1 MKDRQKQP
9 LAEPANY
16 QIHIQG
22 TLDDSWGDYFGGRIV
37 PTEDE
42 TVTILRTSPM
52 DQPALVGLV
61 NHLNGM
67 GLCLLLVE
75 QVDVEKGC
83 PAVENNKKQ

>member
-1 MKDRQKQP
+1 MENLSLK
-9 LAEPANY
+9 APATY

-37 PTEDE
+37 STEDE

-67 GLCLLLVE
+67 GLRLLLVE
-75 QVDVEKGC
+75 QVDVEKCC